1 MLDLLAVGT
10 LDDLGVLVGV
20 AASALLEDFMNN
32 LGRLTSAYV
41 VSGNASMILLGFVM
55 GLCAEI
61 RRPAD

>member
-32 LGRLTSAYV
+32 LGRLTSANV
-41 VSGNASMILLGFVM
+41 VSANASMILLGFVM